1 MNKTAKIINISNVSG
16 GVGKSTTA
24 IELATYFGM
33 QGKKVLIVDADM
45 QASATDCIGAKGQ
58 PLTIKELQAM
68 DEKIESRGM
77 GKYSSK
83 CPYAECRKIKGLENI
98 Y

>member
-33 QGKKVLIVDADM
+33 QGKKVLKPVR
-45 QASATDCIGAKGQ
+45 
-58 PLTIKELQAM
+58 LTVLVQKDSL
-68 DEKIESRGM
+68 
-77 GKYSSK
+77 
-83 CPYAECRKIKGLENI
+83 
-98 Y
+98 

>member
-33 QGKKVLIVDADM
+33 QGKKVFIVYAYI
-45 QASATDCIGAKGQ
+45 QTSSTDCIRAKTQ
-58 PLTIKELQAM
+58 P
-68 DEKIESRGM
+68 
-77 GKYSSK
+77 
-83 CPYAECRKIKGLENI
+83 
-98 Y
+98 

>member
-45 QASATDCIGAKGQ
+45 QASATDCIGAKG
-58 PLTIKELQAM
+58 
-68 DEKIESRGM
+68 
-77 GKYSSK
+77 
-83 CPYAECRKIKGLENI
+83 
-98 Y
+98 

>member
-33 QGKKVLIVDADM
+33 KGKKVLIVDADM

-68 DEKIESRGM
+68 DEKIESGTNFINVLD
-77 GKYSSK
+77 
-83 CPYAECRKIKGLENI
+83 ECLIENVASDLCEV
-98 Y
+98 

>member
-45 QASATDCIGAKGQ
+45 QVRR
-58 PLTIKELQAM
+58 LTVLVQKDSL
-68 DEKIESRGM
+68 
-77 GKYSSK
+77 
-83 CPYAECRKIKGLENI
+83 
-98 Y
+98 

>member
-33 QGKKVLIVDADM
+33 QGKKVLQQTVSVQKD
-45 QASATDCIGAKGQ
+45 S
-58 PLTIKELQAM
+58 L
-68 DEKIESRGM
+68 
-77 GKYSSK
+77 
-83 CPYAECRKIKGLENI
+83 
-98 Y
+98 

>member
-33 QGKKVLIVDADM
+33 KGKKVLIVDADM
-45 QASATDCIGAKGQ
+45 VRQFGAVDLVG
-58 PLTIKELQAM
+58 
-68 DEKIESRGM
+68 
-77 GKYSSK
+77 
-83 CPYAECRKIKGLENI
+83 
-98 Y
+98 

>member
-33 QGKKVLIVDADM
+33 KGKKVLIVDADM

-58 PLTIKELQAM
+58 PLTIKE
-68 DEKIESRGM
+68 
-77 GKYSSK
+77 
-83 CPYAECRKIKGLENI
+83 
-98 Y
+98 